1 MTTNG
6 PRLFDLPLR
15 RLLDDVAARTP
26 DPAGGPVC
34 AIVLGFAAA
43 LVVMS
48 ARFSGG
54 TWNGA
59 EQAAAQAE
67 ALRARVELLAVE
79 DGRAYADV
87 LAALRLPRE
96 PDAGERE
103 RALALALGRA
113 AEVPLELAGLAAEA
127 AELAVEV
134 AERGNRNLRG
144 DATTAASLAAASAR
158 AAANLV
164 AINLAGRGGDPRVE
178 RAAAAAARA
187 AAAAERAL
195 ALPG

>member
-1 MTTNG
+1 MAADEPG
-6 PRLFDLPLR
+6 MFDLPLR
-15 RLLDDVAARTP
+15 HLLDDVAARTP

-43 LVVMS
+43 LVAMS

-54 TWNGA
+54 KWEGA
-59 EQAAAQAE
+59 EQAAARAE
-67 ALRARVELLAVE
+67 ALRARVESLAAE
-79 DGRAYADV
+79 DGRAYAAV

-96 PDAGERE
+96 PDVGARE

-113 AEVPLELAGLAAEA
+113 ADVPLELADLAAEA
-127 AELAVEV
+127 AELAGEV

-144 DATTAASLAAASAR
+144 DAATAASLAAASAR

-164 AINLAGRGGDPRVE
+164 AINLAGRGADRRVE
-178 RAAAAAARA
+178 LAAAAAARA